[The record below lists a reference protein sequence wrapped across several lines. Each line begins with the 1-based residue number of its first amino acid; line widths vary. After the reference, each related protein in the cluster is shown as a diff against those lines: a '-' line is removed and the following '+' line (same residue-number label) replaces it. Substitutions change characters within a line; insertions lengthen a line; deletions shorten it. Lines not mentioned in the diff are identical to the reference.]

1 LEKNSLKHIGS
12 LVNDGFEIDNVLAKL
27 SSKLFDIDKESRTIL
42 GVIAREGLITEYQ
55 ITKQGFKLYHEI
67 TREKVRRR
75 LLVTEL
81 TEGYV
86 IQRRG
91 KRHRNI
97 RKRKVI
103 TKPYA
108 LTLKGLIA
116 SLAITSFDDNYM
128 VKKYFD
134 FFKGWINKF
143 NISELAIQV
152 IKYNLALFM
161 IKNVVEGSNFTTL
174 KNIEPQIFTLNEG
187 DPLLDPTFP
196 QAPIHDKKYE
206 EWMKK
211 IRYRFHVVQQLF
223 IKARR
228 QVTKSPF
235 KRAKILD
242 DDFHLLK
249 FKNKEA
255 YFGSNILPTYVTE
268 WYGNIDRV
276 QFENL
281 DEFNPNIIPE
291 LENQEGTEISIV
303 SVNTR
308 AKQILKKLKI
318 KEKLYYHDLP
328 TIFY

>member
-1 LEKNSLKHIGS
+1 LENNSLKHIGF

-27 SSKLFDIDKESRTIL
+27 SRQLFDIDKESRTIL

-75 LLVTEL
+75 LLVTDL
-81 TEGYV
+81 KDGYI
-86 IQRRG
+86 IQKRG

-134 FFKGWINKF
+134 LFKSWINKF

-196 QAPIHDKKYE
+196 HAPIYDKKLE

-211 IRYRFHVVQQLF
+211 IRYRFHVIQQLF
-223 IKARR
+223 IQARK

-235 KRAKILD
+235 RPAKILD
-242 DDFHLLK
+242 DDVKILK
-249 FKNKEA
+249 YKNKEA
-255 YFGSNILPTYVTE
+255 YYGSSILPYYVTQ
-268 WYGNIDRV
+268 WYDIIDRV
-276 QFENL
+276 QFENP

-291 LENQEGTEISIV
+291 LENQEGTEIDIGSI
-303 SVNTR
+303 NAR

-318 KEKLYYHDLP
+318 KEKFYDYDVP